1 MKSHKGL
8 SDVLKRNFLRIWSSR
23 YHSLKF
29 ASDVA
34 VFYGTFKPSF
44 MVYNHQHFERQ
55 CDKNASWLTNLLR
68 ALQKKE
74 ARRLRDKR
82 VRSSILIA
90 KYVLR
95 SKLQTFHKSSR
106 PPSSTASIAEG
117 GKTWWNFSSWPSQY
131 LLRPSKVLTL
141 AFKHYIGSSCCRRLV
156 VNNLNFHQVNSL
168 LRRDIFFW
176 IWFPHIF
183 RRRFALQ
190 RIITT
195 RQDQIRLTRISL
207 LIRHSKLRIYITRH
221 PGIRI
226 LAIFR
231 WNLHFSRS
239 SVSCHPECPDPI
251 RHVTTHYI
259 KMMRQQK
266 LIHSHSLGAYSR
278 G

>member
-1 MKSHKGL
+1 M
-8 SDVLKRNFLRIWSSR
+8 
-23 YHSLKF
+23 
-29 ASDVA
+29 
-34 VFYGTFKPSF
+34 
-44 MVYNHQHFERQ
+44 
-55 CDKNASWLTNLLR
+55 
-68 ALQKKE
+68 
-74 ARRLRDKR
+74 
-82 VRSSILIA
+82 RSSILIA
-90 KYVLR
+90 EYVLR

-221 PGIRI
+221 PGIWEFSPFFAEIYTFPEAPCRVI
-226 LAIFR
+226 LSVPILSVTSPLIISR
-231 WNLHFSRS
+231 WWDSKSSYTHTHSGPTVAVSKTRRPFSYNFEVFFDKTAKYWEILTS
-239 SVSCHPECPDPI
+239 KETFE
-251 RHVTTHYI
+251 TTD
-259 KMMRQQK
+259 Q
-266 LIHSHSLGAYSR
+266 A
-278 G
+278 

>member
-1 MKSHKGL
+1 M
-8 SDVLKRNFLRIWSSR
+8 
-23 YHSLKF
+23 
-29 ASDVA
+29 
-34 VFYGTFKPSF
+34 
-44 MVYNHQHFERQ
+44 
-55 CDKNASWLTNLLR
+55 
-68 ALQKKE
+68 
-74 ARRLRDKR
+74 
-82 VRSSILIA
+82 RSSILIA
-90 KYVLR
+90 EYVLR

-207 LIRHSKLRIYITRH
+207 LIRHSKLRIYITR
-221 PGIRI
+221 PLSRNKNS
-226 LAIFR
+226 R
-231 WNLHFSRS
+231 HFSLKFTLFLKLRVVSSWVSRS
-239 SVSCHPECPDPI
+239 YPSRHHSLYQDDETAKAHTLTLTRGLQSRLAKLVALFRTFLMFSSINQPNIEQFCHP
-251 RHVTTHYI
+251 R
-259 KMMRQQK
+259 
-266 LIHSHSLGAYSR
+266 
-278 G
+278 